1 MTILESQ
8 FVEDKQSLGELKSII
23 ESVAAFATCQGG
35 TIRIGIRPDGEPVG
49 VQIGR
54 TTLEDLARDIKLNTD
69 PPQFPS
75 ITCDGEEQCAIIM
88 VQIAGCPV
96 KPVFAYGRPY
106 KRVGRSNQRL
116 SREEVQRLMEETTGR
131 TWDALPYPGLTSADL
146 DIAAIRDFLKRAGQ
160 DTTTETMTVLRNLA
174 LMNAQSELV
183 NAVALLFAGSPQ
195 RFFPQAQLQCA
206 RFAGTSS
213 VQFIDE
219 ATYTGPVFSQLD
231 DALRFVARNT
241 KQAIRITGKPE
252 HDVVPEYP
260 VEAIREAVINA
271 ICHRNYTEPGMVQV
285 RIYDDRLEIW
295 NPGTLPPDL
304 TIEQLYHEHASHP
317 RNPRLA
323 GAFHRAGL
331 VERWGTG
338 TLRIITACQT
348 CGIGQ
353 PEFLMVSGN
362 FIVRFRTVAEIV
374 LPQGIRLSA
383 RQRLVLD
390 YLREHE
396 SISVAVYGQE
406 YHMSERQA
414 RRDLSALVKHGVL
427 RAVGK
432 GPATFYTL
440 MDSGA

>member
-1 MTILESQ
+1 MDVPESQ
-8 FVEDKQSLGELKSII
+8 FVEHKQSLGELKDII

-35 TIRIGIRPDGEPVG
+35 TIRIGIRPNGEPAG
-49 VQIGR
+49 VQIGH

-75 ITCDGEEQCAIIM
+75 ITFDGEEQHAIIT
-88 VQIAGCPV
+88 VQVDGSPL

-106 KRVGRSNQRL
+106 TRVGRTNQKL
-116 SREEVQRLMEETTGR
+116 SRAEVQRLMEETTGR
-131 TWDALPYPGLTSADL
+131 TWDALPCPGLTPGDL
-146 DIAAIRDFLKRAGQ
+146 DNGVIRDFLKRAGQ
-160 DTTTETMTVLRNLA
+160 DTTTDTITVLRNLA
-174 LMNAQSELV
+174 LMNAQGELV
-183 NAVALLFAGSPQ
+183 NAAALLFAGSPQ

-219 ATYTGPVFSQLD
+219 ATYAGPVFVQMD
-231 DALRFVARNT
+231 DALKFVARNT

-285 RIYDDRLEIW
+285 RIYDDRLEVW

-323 GAFHRAGL
+323 GAFHHAGL

-338 TLRIITACQT
+338 TLRIITACQAH
-348 CGIGQ
+348 GIDQ
-353 PEFLMVSGN
+353 PEFSTVSGN
-362 FIVRFRTVAEIV
+362 FVVRVRTVAGII
-374 LPQGIRLSA
+374 LPQGIELNERQKQALTYVHEHGKISA
-383 RQRLVLD
+383 GEYQRL
-390 YLREHE
+390 Y
-396 SISVAVYGQE
+396 SIKHS
-406 YHMSERQA
+406 QA
-414 RRDLSALVKHGVL
+414 HRDLTDMVEAGILAHEK
-427 RAVGK
+427 K
-432 GPATFYTL
+432 GRTSYYFIPT
-440 MDSGA
+440 G

>member
-1 MTILESQ
+1 MEVPESQ
-8 FVEDKQSLGELKSII
+8 FVEYKQSLGELKEII

-35 TIRIGIRPDGEPVG
+35 TIRIGIRPNGEPVG

-75 ITCDGEEQCAIIM
+75 ITFDGEEQSAIIT
-88 VQIAGCPV
+88 VQVAGSPV
-96 KPVFAYGRPY
+96 KPVFACGRPY

-131 TWDALPYPGLTSADL
+131 TWDALLCPGLTVGDL
-146 DIAAIRDFLKRAGQ
+146 DNAAIRDFLKRANQ
-160 DTTTETMTVLRNLA
+160 DTTTDTMTVLRNLA
-174 LMNAQSELV
+174 LVNAQSELV
-183 NAVALLFAGSPQ
+183 NAAALLFAGSPQ

-219 ATYTGPVFSQLD
+219 ATYTGPVFTQMD
-231 DALRFVARNT
+231 DALKFVARNT

-260 VEAIREAVINA
+260 VEAIREAVINS
-271 ICHRNYTEPGMVQV
+271 ICHRSYTESGMIQV

-295 NPGTLPPDL
+295 NPGMLPPDL
-304 TIEQLYHEHASHP
+304 TIEQLYREHASHP

-323 GAFHRAGL
+323 GAFHHTGL

-338 TLRIITACQT
+338 TLRIITACQAH
-348 CGIGQ
+348 GIGQ
-353 PEFLMVSGN
+353 PGFSTVSGN
-362 FIVRFRTVAEIV
+362 FIVRFKAAAERV
-374 LPQGIRLSA
+374 LPQGIRLNA
-383 RQRLVLD
+383 RMRVVLE
-390 YLREHE
+390 YLREHD
-396 SISVAVYGQE
+396 SISVALYEQE
-406 YHMSERQA
+406 YHVSERQA
-414 RRDLSALVKHGVL
+414 RRDLSTLVKHGLL

-440 MDSGA
+440 WDSPT